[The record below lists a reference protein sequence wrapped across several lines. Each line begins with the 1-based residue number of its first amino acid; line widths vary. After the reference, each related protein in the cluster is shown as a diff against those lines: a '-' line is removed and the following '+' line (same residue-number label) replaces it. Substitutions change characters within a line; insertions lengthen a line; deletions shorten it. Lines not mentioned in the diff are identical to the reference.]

1 MNRWQRVGVWWSTA
15 VIALGAV
22 YGPRWVL
29 AALGSDEREGG
40 GKGFNRALSEGVS
53 LLLGP
58 WGQGLVWLVAVGCGV
73 AGFVTLTQKP
83 RSLRGGPSDE
93 TSPSKG

>member
-1 MNRWQRVGVWWSTA
+1 MTRWQRVGVWWLRA

-29 AALGSDEREGG
+29 AALGSGELGKGG
-40 GKGFNRALSEGVS
+40 GGFSRPLSEAVN

-58 WGQGLVWLVAVGCGV
+58 WGQGLAWLVALGCGV
-73 AGFVTLTQKP
+73 ASFVTLTQAPPSRPSAKP
-83 RSLRGGPSDE
+83 RPE
-93 TSPSKG
+93 